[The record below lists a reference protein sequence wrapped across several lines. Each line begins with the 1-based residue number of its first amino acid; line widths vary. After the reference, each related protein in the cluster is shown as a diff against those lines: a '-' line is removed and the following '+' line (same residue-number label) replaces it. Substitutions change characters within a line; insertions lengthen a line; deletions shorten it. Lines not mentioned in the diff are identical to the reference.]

1 MKFLALI
8 PARYAST
15 RFPGKPLADLMG
27 KPMIQHVYEKAH
39 AVFDACYVATD
50 DPRIEQA
57 VLSFGGR
64 VVMTSS
70 EHPSGTDRCREALVE
85 VERETGTAFD
95 VVVNIQGDEPFVSR
109 EQLELIQ
116 QCFADSG
123 TDIATLVKPFGP
135 QEDVFNPNSP
145 KVVVSAQG
153 YALYFSRSVIPY
165 RRGVEPQQWQE
176 GFKYLKHIGMYA
188 YRTGVLHRIT
198 DLPRGVLEQCESRLV
213 IFSGP
218 GIWEIGEKRYL
229 CQVISFFCGS
239 SELHRVTSLFCKF
252 LPPCTIKMPFRVRR
266 LPNCARSDVS
276 SGSRRRC
283 ASKNWQTRYS
293 NYPPASNRPFLNPHP
308 MPNCR
313 SNRQV

>member
-1 MKFLALI
+1 M
-8 PARYAST
+8 
-15 RFPGKPLADLMG
+15 
-27 KPMIQHVYEKAH
+27 
-39 AVFDACYVATD
+39 
-50 DPRIEQA
+50 
-57 VLSFGGR
+57 
-64 VVMTSS
+64 
-70 EHPSGTDRCREALVE
+70 E

-116 QCFADSG
+116 QCFEDSG

-198 DLPRGVLEQCESRLV
+198 DLPRGVWNSVNRLNNCVGSRTDSRLKWQRRFRKALRS
-213 IFSGP
+213 IRRKTSKRRGRLWP
-218 GIWEIGEKRYL
+218 GMAACNLFRARDLGNREKTVSL
-229 CQVISFFCGS
+229 S
-239 SELHRVTSLFCKF
+239 SHIVLLRFVRIA
-252 LPPCTIKMPFRVRR
+252 PCDLLI
-266 LPNCARSDVS
+266 L
-276 SGSRRRC
+276 
-283 ASKNWQTRYS
+283 
-293 NYPPASNRPFLNPHP
+293 
-308 MPNCR
+308 
-313 SNRQV
+313 